1 MTDLP
6 LALAWAPR
14 KQGASPAR
22 STTRAS
28 RSPTSPRRAATPATC
43 TSGSDGMLAQ
53 AEAEASCHELL
64 PVWPGF
70 DQRTRDRRRLTDKTE
85 KVMWPRRRRR
95 RHGRGR
101 QAWRRR
107 GRGRWA
113 VLEGRPR
120 RALQRR
126 RRRGRGRGRRAVPRR
141 GQPGLQRRR
150 RRRLHARQARRR
162 HGRRVRLPRDR
173 ASRRLQGEPSTS
185 LPASSSPQE
194 FASDLPRTNQHFSF
208 SYLSQRS
215 SRPASTSTTI
225 LARQ

>member
-70 DQRTRDRRRLTDKTE
+70 DQRTRDRRRLTDKTDR
-85 KVMWPRRRRR
+85 VMWPRQ
-95 RHGRGR
+95 R
-101 QAWRRR
+101 QRR
-107 GRGRWA
+107 GRGLWA
-113 VLEGRPR
+113 LLDGRPSR
-120 RALQRR
+120 SATVGAPWPRTTAGA
-126 RRRGRGRGRRAVPRR
+126 RGPAATRSAAPWTRTW
-141 GQPGLQRRR
+141 
-150 RRRLHARQARRR
+150 
-162 HGRRVRLPRDR
+162 LPRC
-173 ASRRLQGEPSTS
+173 A
-185 LPASSSPQE
+185 
-194 FASDLPRTNQHFSF
+194 
-208 SYLSQRS
+208 
-215 SRPASTSTTI
+215 
-225 LARQ
+225 